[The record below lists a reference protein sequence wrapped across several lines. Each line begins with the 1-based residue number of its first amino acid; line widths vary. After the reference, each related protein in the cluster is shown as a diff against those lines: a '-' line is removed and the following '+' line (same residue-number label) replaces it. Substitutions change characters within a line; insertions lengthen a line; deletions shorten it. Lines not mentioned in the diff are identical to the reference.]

1 MHPNVT
7 MIWRPVS
14 GGRFLE
20 YMVEYVMEALG
31 AISWTQLTVL
41 GIVSYNNNINGLGCA
56 TNFSII
62 KSLSGTD
69 VPGMVAGYLADSRV
83 VIKNKDKLDFDAS
96 IRVFTFGQQ
105 TPIPRQESNPSGLTA
120 DKIKAKFHDVQQ
132 RYEQRKGDDV
142 DVRKAAKSALPGDR
156 VYRHKASQ
164 QFNRYRIIDHPPP
177 KDKKPPV
184 NGNPMDHG

>member
-31 AISWTQLTVL
+31 AISWTLLTVL

-62 KSLSGTD
+62 KSLSGTCFS
-69 VPGMVAGYLADSRV
+69 YL
-83 VIKNKDKLDFDAS
+83 L
-96 IRVFTFGQQ
+96 
-105 TPIPRQESNPSGLTA
+105 
-120 DKIKAKFHDVQQ
+120 
-132 RYEQRKGDDV
+132 
-142 DVRKAAKSALPGDR
+142 
-156 VYRHKASQ
+156 
-164 QFNRYRIIDHPPP
+164 
-177 KDKKPPV
+177 KKPLFLRAYANLNNV
-184 NGNPMDHG
+184 FYN